1 MKTTIKNVAK
11 SILFAGFMFI
21 IYMVGIDFTGQMLS
35 ASNSM
40 ENVAGLALLIVG
52 LSGIPWTV
60 LTVIK
65 IALPNMIKD
74 SEPTNGF

>member
-1 MKTTIKNVAK
+1 MKTSIKNVAK
-11 SILFAGFMFI
+11 AILFAGFMFI
-21 IYMVGIDFTGQMLS
+21 VYMIGVDLTCQMLS
-35 ASNSM
+35 ADNFI

-60 LTVIK
+60 LTALK

-74 SEPTNGF
+74 SEPKNEF